1 MPTCVIFNPAA
12 KGDKARHFRHDLGRL
27 EPVGAFK
34 PTRAVGDGRVR
45 AAEAVREGFDTLV
58 AAGGDGTVN
67 EVLNGIGDIP
77 DGFQRVRL
85 GVLPL
90 GTMNVLAWELKL
102 SLNWQRAWEVI
113 QRGHE
118 RRFDVIN
125 VEMGAPA
132 QKQTRCFVQMA
143 GMGVDARAVELV
155 TREMKKKAGVGAY
168 LLAGWKALR
177 ETHATIKV
185 KSADREI
192 AGEQVLIGNGRYYGG
207 PWPIFAH
214 AKSDDGLMDVVVF
227 KRAHWSSLLSGS
239 WSMLWRRLDRNPR
252 FHCFQTQALSLTSEV
267 AVPVELD
274 GEWVG
279 QLPVTVTVRPQ
290 VLRLLAP

>member
-1 MPTCVIFNPAA
+1 MSTCVIFNPAA
-12 KGDKARHFRHDLGRL
+12 KGDKARHFRHDLGQL
-27 EPVGAFK
+27 EPVCSFK
-34 PTRAVGDGRVR
+34 PTREVGDGRVR
-45 AAEAVREGFDTLV
+45 AAEAVREGFETIV

-67 EVLNGIGDIP
+67 EVLNGIGDVP
-77 DGFQRVRL
+77 DGFHRVRL

-90 GTMNVLAWELKL
+90 GTVNVLAWELKL
-102 SLNWQRAWEVI
+102 SLNWHRAWEVI
-113 QRGHE
+113 QHGHE
-118 RRFDVIN
+118 RRFDVIS
-125 VEMGAPA
+125 VDMGAPA
-132 QKQTRCFVQMA
+132 QKLIRSFVQMA
-143 GMGVDARAVELV
+143 GVGVDARAVELV
-155 TREMKKKAGVGAY
+155 TWEMKKKAGVGAY

-185 KSADREI
+185 KSADREM

-207 PWPIFAH
+207 PFPIFAR

-227 KRAHWSSLLSGS
+227 RRANWASVISGG

-252 FHCFQTQALSLTSEV
+252 FHCFQTKELSLTSDA

-274 GEWVG
+274 GERVG
-279 QLPVTVTVRPQ
+279 QLPATVKIHPK